1 VTVDLER
8 VAVALRPR
16 RNWEAVDLGFAL
28 ARARAAALFP
38 AFALAWLPT
47 GLLAGLLAGDNLIV
61 AALVLWWAKPAFD
74 RIALHVLSQSMFGE
88 PPSVRDTLR
97 GILRYVNPGLIASL
111 TIYRFD
117 MARSFNLPIWQL
129 ERQKGREARQRA
141 KALHR
146 RTRGTAVMLLSVC
159 AMLELVVVLGLG
171 GIVELLTPGAGSSI
185 GELFHVFG
193 SNETTAGRQWST
205 YGFWLLAVVA
215 IEPFFVAGGFA
226 LYLNRRIELEA
237 WDIELAFRRLAA
249 RVPPARPAR
258 AAVVFL
264 AGALVAALGGAP
276 ADAPAAAK
284 QPATE
289 IKDILMDPV
298 FDEYETRTEWRYRG
312 PGSWWNSDDEKPRQG
327 ASRDGDW
334 AEVIRVLAMVVRA
347 LAWGLAAA
355 LLVGAI
361 VYLSRYL
368 GRLQA
373 GGNAYRPPD
382 ALFGMD
388 LRPESLPD
396 DVAGAARDAILRGDV
411 TAGLSLLY
419 RGALSVL
426 VHRDGVELGPSHT
439 EGDCVGLVRRDRP
452 LAVAAYF
459 AALAAAW
466 QGAAYAHRVPAV
478 PDLDRLCSE
487 WPAHFVVPR
496 TEVA

>member
-1 VTVDLER
+1 MDLER
-8 VAVALRPR
+8 VAVELRPR
-16 RNWEAVDLGFAL
+16 GNWEAVDLGFAL
-28 ARARAAALFP
+28 ARARAVALFP

-47 GLLAGLLAGDNLIV
+47 GLVAGLLADDNLIF
-61 AALVLWWAKPAFD
+61 AALALWWAKPLFD

-97 GILRYVNPGLIASL
+97 GIVRYVNPGLLASL

-129 ERQKGREARQRA
+129 EQQKGREARQRA

-171 GIVELLTPGAGSSI
+171 GIVELLTPGPGSGI
-185 GELFHVFG
+185 GELFAVFT
-193 SNETTAGRQWST
+193 SNDTTAWRQWST
-205 YGFWLLAVVA
+205 YGFWLVAVAA

-249 RVPPARPAR
+249 RVPAARTAR
-258 AAVVFL
+258 AAVVLL
-264 AGALVAALGGAP
+264 AGALAAALGCAP
-276 ADAPAAAK
+276 ADALAAAK

-289 IKDILMDPV
+289 IREVLKERA

-312 PGSWWNSDDEKPRQG
+312 PGSWWNSDDEKPRQD
-327 ASRDGDW
+327 ASRGGDW
-334 AEVIRVLAMVVRA
+334 AEVIGILAKLVRA

-396 DVAGAARDAILRGDV
+396 DVAGAAREAIRRGDV
-411 TAGLSLLY
+411 AAGLSLLY

-426 VHRDGVELGPSHT
+426 VHRDGIELEPSHT

-452 LAVAAYF
+452 PALAGYF

-478 PDLDRLCSE
+478 PDLDRLCAE
-487 WPAHFVVPR
+487 WPAYFVAPR
-496 TEVA
+496 AEVA

>member
-1 VTVDLER
+1 MDLER
-8 VAVALRPR
+8 VAVELRPR
-16 RNWEAVDLGFAL
+16 GNWEAVDLGFAL
-28 ARARAAALFP
+28 ARSRGAALFP

-47 GLLAGLLAGDNLIV
+47 GLLAGLLAGDGLIF
-61 AALVLWWAKPAFD
+61 AALALWWAKPVFD
-74 RIALHVLSQSMFGE
+74 RIALHVLSQSMFGA
-88 PPSVRDTLR
+88 PPTVRDTLR
-97 GILRYVNPGLIASL
+97 NIVRYVNPGLLASL

-129 ERQKGREARQRA
+129 EQQKGRGARQRA

-171 GIVELLTPGAGSSI
+171 GIVELLTPGAGGGI
-185 GELFHVFG
+185 EELFGVFG
-193 SNETTAGRQWST
+193 ANETAGRQQWAT
-205 YGFWLLAVVA
+205 YGFWLVAVAA

-249 RVPPARPAR
+249 RLPATRPAR
-258 AAVVFL
+258 AAVVLL
-264 AGALVAALGGAP
+264 AGALVAVIGCAP
-276 ADAPAAAK
+276 TDTVAAAK
-284 QPATE
+284 HPATE
-289 IKDILMDPV
+289 IREVLKEPA

-312 PGSWWNSDDEKPRQG
+312 PGAWWNTDDGKPKADAARG
-327 ASRDGDW
+327 GDW
-334 AEVIRVLAMVVRA
+334 TEVIRVLALLVRA

-361 VYLSRYL
+361 IYLSRYL

-373 GGNAYRPPD
+373 GDSAYRPPD

-388 LRPESLPD
+388 LRPDSLPD
-396 DVAGAARDAILRGDV
+396 DVAAAARDAIGRGDV
-411 TAGLSLLY
+411 AAGLSLLY

-426 VHRDGVELGPSHT
+426 VHRDGIELGPSHT
-439 EGDCVGLVRRDRP
+439 EGDCIGLVRRDRP
-452 LAVAAYF
+452 PALAAYF

-466 QGAAYAHRVPAV
+466 QGTAYAHRVPAD
-478 PDLDRLCSE
+478 PDLERLCSE
-487 WPAHFVVPR
+487 WPAHFVAPQAP
-496 TEVA
+496 TA